1 MTRVAQLRADRVVRA
16 EYEAR
21 LAQRHYQAVDPDNRL
36 VAAELERRWEVA
48 LQAVVEARE
57 ELERMASHPQIPE
70 LTAEMKAHL
79 QDVGRHLPDLWASGR
94 LTPAQQKEVLR
105 SLIRRVIV
113 TRPTPDTIE
122 ARVVWVSG
130 ATTSFSVHPPI
141 LRGADVSGYER
152 LVERILALGGAG
164 IPGPRNRSPGD
175 SRGLSFCSQCTHSCL
190 AGRGDPTSTRTNRA
204 SPSSSRPKP
213 RSRENGL

>member
-1 MTRVAQLRADRVVRA
+1 MKHDSRSSTIRRSIQTIGSWQPNSNDAGKWHCR
-16 EYEAR
+16 R
-21 LAQRHYQAVDPDNRL
+21 LSKH
-36 VAAELERRWEVA
+36 ERRWNA
-48 LQAVVEARE
+48 WLRI
-57 ELERMASHPQIPE
+57 LRSPP

-79 QDVGRHLPDLWASGR
+79 QDLGRHLPELWASGR

-105 SLIRRVIV
+105 SLIRRVIL

-213 RSRENGL
+213 RSRDNGPCLG

>member
-1 MTRVAQLRADRVVRA
+1 MKHDSRSSTLRRSIQAIGSWQPNSNDALKWHCR
-16 EYEAR
+16 R
-21 LAQRHYQAVDPDNRL
+21 LSKH
-36 VAAELERRWEVA
+36 ERRWNA
-48 LQAVVEARE
+48 WLRI
-57 ELERMASHPQIPE
+57 LRSPP

-79 QDVGRHLPDLWASGR
+79 QDLGRHLPELWASGR

-105 SLIRRVIV
+105 SLIRRVIL

-190 AGRGDPTSTRTNRA
+190 AGRGDPTSARTNLA

-213 RSRENGL
+213 RSRDNGPCLG